1 MAKGGTPATTNT
13 SSTTTVNN
21 PQQKKLIKL
30 GMPYAEEF
38 AASGGPTLL
47 DKSAVAGFDPQQTA
61 GQEMVLGT
69 TPTMGNVVGAAG
81 AGNQFLSSGDV
92 LRPDS
97 NPALQATIDASTR
110 PITNQLLEQALPAI
124 RGTAVNTGGF
134 GGSRQGIAE
143 GLATGRAAQAVGD
156 TAAKVATTGYNAG
169 LDSMVKAQQYAPQ
182 VAGAQALPGQ
192 YTSAVGDVRQN
203 LTQQQLAEEHQRNMY
218 EQTLPLMMSKE
229 LIGLGAAIPSRG
241 TSTTGVSTTTPAV
254 PAVTPMQYA
263 GLGVQAAGLFS
274 DPRGKENIVQVGSLY
289 DGTPVFRFTYLGSK
303 QVHIGLMADKVA
315 PEAVTE
321 IGELKFV
328 DYGRATEEAARIGGG
343 L

>member
-1 MAKGGTPATTNT
+1 MAKGSSSPAVTNT

-21 PQQKKLIKL
+21 PQQKKLIQL
-30 GMPYAEEF
+30 GMPYAKEF
-38 AASGGPTLL
+38 AASGGPQLL
-47 DKSAVAGFDPQQTA
+47 DKSAVAGFDPSQTA

-69 TPTMGNVVGAAG
+69 TPTMGNVVGAAAG
-81 AGNQFLSSGDV
+81 GNQFLSSGDV

-169 LDSMVKAQQYAPQ
+169 LDAMAKGQQYAPQ
-182 VAGAQALPGQ
+182 IAGAQALPGQ

-203 LTQQQLAEEHQRNMY
+203 LAQQQLAEEHQRSMY
-218 EQTLPLMMSKE
+218 EQTLPLMMAKE
-229 LIGLGAAIPSRG
+229 MVGLGAAIPAQG
-241 TSTTGVSTTTPAV
+241 TSTTGTSTTTPAT
-254 PAVTPMQYA
+254 PAVSPLQYA
-263 GLGVQAAGLFS
+263 GLGIQGLGALGTMGGTAGIAGLA
-274 DPRGKENIVQVGSLY
+274 PL
-289 DGTPVFRFTYLGSK
+289 FR
-303 QVHIGLMADKVA
+303 
-315 PEAVTE
+315 
-321 IGELKFV
+321 
-328 DYGRATEEAARIGGG
+328 
-343 L
+343 